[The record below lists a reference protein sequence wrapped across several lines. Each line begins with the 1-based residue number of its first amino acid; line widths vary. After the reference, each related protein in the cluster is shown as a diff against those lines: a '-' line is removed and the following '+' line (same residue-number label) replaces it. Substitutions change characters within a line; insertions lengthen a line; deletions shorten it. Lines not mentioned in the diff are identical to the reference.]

1 MSQSP
6 FVKTSKTP
14 SIASGKTADT
24 TPRTS
29 SELES
34 FKKIGRLKQ
43 FKIDFE
49 QYDIKKKN
57 CDCAGFPCHF

>member
-1 MSQSP
+1 M
-6 FVKTSKTP
+6 KTSKTP

-34 FKKIGRLKQ
+34 FKKIGRLK
-43 FKIDFE
+43 
-49 QYDIKKKN
+49 
-57 CDCAGFPCHF
+57 